1 MRAFFS
7 HGADKLDSRS
17 IVERLPMLLHLS
29 LFLFLAGLGIYLYN
43 LNHVVFSSVIWLI
56 VLFSTGYVLIA
67 LMPTFMI
74 DSPFFTPLS
83 NRLFRITHM
92 TLALVTVPFALFVPS
107 HMVSDKCKERFLR
120 WFNRR
125 VRWASGGVEKGADEI
140 VLERSWEFDLR
151 ILRWSIG
158 ALANDDAL
166 ENFFEAIPGFF
177 NSKLVKHLQG
187 NFPERLLNRF
197 WNVLN
202 GFVCRTLSS
211 NLVAASD
218 KAHRLDI
225 GLKAMNVISKSR
237 ASSASTIPYDVL
249 VSGWDW
255 DQVQVAQ
262 LSEVEHGQ
270 LLEHCTS
277 DHEINAHYA
286 QCVVA
291 KILASTMERDDHWIR
306 LATNA
311 FGLSERDLREYIALG
326 NNSVSVAISI
336 HLIRQSIRCRFY
348 DWDALKA
355 FPVVDIRSIH
365 IRLKHDFCALWNEVV
380 HEARKQKRF
389 SPPVRILRWSY
400 RHHVALHH
408 DTAPTHFTSPIDPFD
423 STMLIPSTYPLC
435 SDPPIPDPLTVPSHH
450 GRSSSRNSSHHSHH
464 HTPRNS
470 SVSRH
475 AEEVYAAARPPSRS
489 DPMTINEIR
498 ETAKALAGIPPSF
511 TINSTPLAH
520 VTSASP
526 PAAGEHDSS
535 RNQNQTNQMNL
546 IRRHSAR
553 QIRSPRR
560 SPQIMPSLF
569 DILMNSLKRDGS
581 TDMD

>member
-7 HGADKLDSRS
+7 HGANKLDSRL

-29 LFLFLAGLGIYLYN
+29 LFLFLAGLGIYLFHI
-43 LNHVVFSSVIWLI
+43 NHAVFASVIWSI
-56 VLFSTGYVLIA
+56 VLFSTGYLAIS

-83 NRLFRITHM
+83 NRLFRIIHM
-92 TLALVTVPFALFVPS
+92 TLALITVPFASFVPN
-107 HMVSDKCKERFLR
+107 HMVSDKSKERFLR

-166 ENFFEAIPGFF
+166 ETFFEAIPGFF

-187 NFPERLLNRF
+187 NFPEYLLNEF

-202 GFVCRTLSS
+202 GFVRRTLSS

-218 KAHRLDI
+218 KARRLDI
-225 GLKAMNVISKSR
+225 GLNAMNVISKSR

-255 DQVQVAQ
+255 DQVAQ

-270 LLEHCTS
+270 LLKHCTS

-291 KILASTMERDDHWIR
+291 KILARTPERDDRWIR
-306 LATNA
+306 LATDA
-311 FGLSERDLREYIALG
+311 FGLSESDLQDYIAYG
-326 NNSVSVAISI
+326 SSSVSVAISI

-355 FPVVDIRSIH
+355 FPVVDIRNIH
-365 IRLKHDFCALWNEVV
+365 PELQHDFCALWNEVV

-400 RHHVALHH
+400 RQHIALHQG
-408 DTAPTHFTSPIDPFD
+408 TAPTHFSTPIDPFD
-423 STMLIPSTYPLC
+423 SNMLNPSSYPLC
-435 SDPPIPDPLTVPSHH
+435 TQPPNVTADASVYDFLTVPFHH
-450 GRSSSRNSSHHSHH
+450 RSRSNSPGGSSRQHSS
-464 HTPRNS
+464 RDS
-470 SVSRH
+470 SVSRL
-475 AEEVYAAARPPSRS
+475 AEEVKNAARLHSRS
-489 DPMTINEIR
+489 EPMTINEIK
-498 ETAKALAGIPPSF
+498 ETGKALADIRRIPSPPTFNLGPGAS
-511 TINSTPLAH
+511 
-520 VTSASP
+520 VTSALP
-526 PAAGEHDSS
+526 PAAGGSDSS
-535 RNQNQTNQMNL
+535 RGRSQTNPTNVT
-546 IRRHSAR
+546 RRQTR
-553 QIRSPRR
+553 IG
-560 SPQIMPSLF
+560 PSLF
-569 DILMNSLKRDGS
+569 NILMNSLKRDGS
-581 TDMD
+581 TADID